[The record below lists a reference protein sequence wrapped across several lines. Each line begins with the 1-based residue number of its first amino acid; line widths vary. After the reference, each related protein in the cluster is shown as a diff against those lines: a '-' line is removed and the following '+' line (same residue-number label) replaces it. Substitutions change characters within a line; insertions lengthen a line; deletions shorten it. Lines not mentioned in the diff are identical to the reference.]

1 MANGNGKRQ
10 MWQCFNWANFVVT
23 RPEVVNRCDSRFMT
37 DFKTEFVTGHIL
49 ITVFMTEFMMVF
61 MKVSK
66 VLDK

>member
-1 MANGNGKRQ
+1 MTFKHGWISRRMQKSVDAR
-10 MWQCFNWANFVVT
+10 T

>member
-1 MANGNGKRQ
+1 MKDIDTV
-10 MWQCFNWANFVVT
+10 CFLLPHIGLVTSIT

-37 DFKTEFVTGHIL
+37 GFKTEFVTGHIL